1 MKNLKLLSLCIMSCI
16 LIACNEQPEIPA
28 PDPMKEKADFF
39 ASCLT
44 DNYNVGDSVYFK
56 TWSGGDIEG
65 FVVKLNSFHE
75 LTYTPE
81 QPGDDPENEIDG
93 EGGDSG
99 GKTSSEVR
107 IEGYQLH
114 TILQSNATKLD
125 VTLEVVEEDGKIYA
139 DGLLVINNKYDGSES
154 YVNNNE
160 ENVSIITGHCFCDMK
175 KNVGIVR
182 FYDKD
187 NTWLLAE

>member
-1 MKNLKLLSLCIMSCI
+1 MKNLKLLSLCIISCM
-16 LIACNEQPEIPA
+16 LIACGDQPEIPA

-44 DNYNVGDSVYFK
+44 DNYNIGDSVYFK
-56 TWSGGDIEG
+56 TWNGDIEG
-65 FVVKLNSFHE
+65 FVVKLNSFQE
-75 LTYTPE
+75 LTYTSE

-93 EGGDSG
+93 EDTGSE
-99 GKTSSEVR
+99 TNSEVI
-107 IEGYQLH
+107 IEGYRLY
-114 TILQSNATKLD
+114 TILQSNATRLD
-125 VTLEVVEEDGKIYA
+125 VILEVVEEKGKIYA
-139 DGLLVINNKYDGSES
+139 NGLLVINNKYDDSES